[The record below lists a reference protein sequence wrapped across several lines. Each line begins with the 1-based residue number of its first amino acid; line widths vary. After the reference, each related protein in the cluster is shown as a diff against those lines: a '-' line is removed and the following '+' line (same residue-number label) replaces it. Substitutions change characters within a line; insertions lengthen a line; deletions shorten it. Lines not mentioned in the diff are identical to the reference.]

1 MTDEQYEELLRLIAQ
16 LTDRVYKLE
25 QSAGLRA
32 PRKPERAARARSQAE
47 LESKIGGHWLN
58 RVGVLAVLIGVSYF
72 LKYAF
77 DNAWIGPAGRVL
89 IGLLAGLAGVF
100 WSEDLRRKGYASF
113 SYSLKAAGIGI
124 LYLSLWASSQ
134 LYHLI
139 PNPLAFVAMMMV
151 TAATVGLAL
160 WQNAE
165 VIAGFAVLGGL
176 ITPVALSTGE
186 NNPFGLFS
194 SVSLDGSCCRTRCR
208 VCGKRDRWC
217 SRRRRY

>member
-1 MTDEQYEELLRLIAQ
+1 
-16 LTDRVYKLE
+16 
-25 QSAGLRA
+25 
-32 PRKPERAARARSQAE
+32 
-47 LESKIGGHWLN
+47 
-58 RVGVLAVLIGVSYF
+58 
-72 LKYAF
+72 
-77 DNAWIGPAGRVL
+77 
-89 IGLLAGLAGVF
+89 
-100 WSEDLRRKGYASF
+100 
-113 SYSLKAAGIGI
+113 
-124 LYLSLWASSQ
+124 Q

-194 SVSLDGSCCRTRCR
+194 YLAILDAGALFLVRFRPSLRVLIGCYAGTLFLYSAWHSQFYTADQFSTALVAVSVLF
-208 VCGKRDRWC
+208 VI
-217 SRRRRY
+217 